1 MGNIHRVLETQNIH
15 EVVDIIKYIST
26 SKECYKELGEPL
38 LVEFGQTW
46 LFDYE
51 DNELRGFLTYN
62 KTHILYA
69 YTLPKFRGKGVFNIL
84 YEKVPYQSWIT
95 IASNMSYPIFL
106 KKGFEVVKNY
116 VNCHKLIKKI

>member
-1 MGNIHRVLETQNIH
+1 M
-15 EVVDIIKYIST
+15 IKYIST

-46 LFDYE
+46 LFDYC
-51 DNELRGFLTYN
+51 DNELRGFICYN
-62 KTHILYA
+62 KKTILYA
-69 YTLPKFRGKGVFNIL
+69 YTLPKFRGKGVFNNL
-84 YEKVPYQSWIT
+84 YEKLPYQEWNT

>member
-1 MGNIHRVLETQNIH
+1 MGHIFRILETQNIH

-38 LVEFGQTW
+38 LVDFGQTW
-46 LFDYE
+46 LFSYQDE
-51 DNELRGFLTYN
+51 ELRGFIAHN
-62 KTHILYA
+62 NTHILYA
-69 YTLPKFRGKGVFNIL
+69 YTLPKFRGKGVFNLL
-84 YEKVPYQSWIT
+84 YDKLPEQHWIT